1 MKRIIKRVLW
11 FGVALLVL
19 LILLRVLLPKP
30 KMPTREEL
38 RRHLTESYHKNVQH
52 LYHHEMLALY
62 DPPAEGFTP
71 AGYRLLQD
79 IQARYSK
86 AFLPYL
92 IAGSAIV
99 QQDVLWNPYFDLFIL
114 VQDSDGLIN
123 SVVLASSLSGS
134 QVPQKDVQEDYWAEI
149 YRRYQIAMLA
159 TFTHPKI
166 YTDFSYIFLE
176 MQNLTNK
183 YHWPARLRLTKGRI
197 PFDLYIQQQNQAIY
211 TTPLEPGAYVVFNV
225 VSNKLRTNV
234 MDLPP
239 YVVYQTQR
247 TLQDAIDDDNAT
259 GKQLLGEK
267 ANLATNRPKARQLP
281 ARNIK

>member
-149 YRRYQIAMLA
+149 Y
-159 TFTHPKI
+159 
-166 YTDFSYIFLE
+166 SYIFLE